1 MSLMTAEVALLSAHA
16 QRTSCVVAFRVSAV
30 SHHRSHG
37 RAITLFGYVSV
48 SRAQGEEEEQLIAA
62 VVTAVRA
69 VTAAAAAVVAV
80 VAVVATATFVPAE
93 KRKIWLCSL
102 WRLT

>member
-62 VVTAVRA
+62 VVTAVTA
-69 VTAAAAAVVAV
+69 VTATAAV

>member
-1 MSLMTAEVALLSAHA
+1 MSLMVAKVARSSAHA

-62 VVTAVRA
+62 VVTAA
-69 VTAAAAAVVAV
+69 AAAAAAAAVVLA

-93 KRKIWLCSL
+93 KRKIWLCAL

>member
-62 VVTAVRA
+62 VVTAVTA
-69 VTAAAAAVVAV
+69 VTATAAVVAV

>member
-1 MSLMTAEVALLSAHA
+1 MTAEVALLSAHA

-62 VVTAVRA
+62 VVTAV
-69 VTAAAAAVVAV
+69 TAAAAVVAV